1 MAYKDIELTEEELME
16 VTAGIKNGKTEEMF
30 NKLSKEELEQFKDN
44 ITQERELNLEELDN
58 IKAGIPQEMVDE
70 FKESNNNLFRKQ
82 ILKGRSFYLFLIK

>member
-16 VTAGIKNGKTEEMF
+16 VTAGIKNGKTEEML

-70 FKESNNNLFRKQ
+70 FKESNNNLFRK
-82 ILKGRSFYLFLIK
+82 

>member
-16 VTAGIKNGKTEEMF
+16 VTIGIKNGKTQEML

-70 FKESNNNLFRKQ
+70 FKELNNNLFRK
-82 ILKGRSFYLFLIK
+82 